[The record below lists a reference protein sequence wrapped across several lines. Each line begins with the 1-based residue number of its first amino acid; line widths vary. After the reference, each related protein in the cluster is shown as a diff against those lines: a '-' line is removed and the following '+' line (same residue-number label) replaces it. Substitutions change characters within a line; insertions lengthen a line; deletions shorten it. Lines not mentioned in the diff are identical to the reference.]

1 MDKFFPQHIAE
12 DFIERLDRL
21 SGNSAPC
28 WGKMTAAQMLA
39 HCCEVT
45 REALGEKKITM
56 VDLDNETRKKLL
68 YINTKDNTPMEKFI
82 EADEGSVISDYRDFE
97 TEKSNFITTIKKLR
111 TGNKIEFENRLHP
124 FFGNMTANE
133 WFVLTLKHLDHHFR
147 QFGL

>member
-21 SGNSAPC
+21 SGNSVPC

-56 VDLDNETRKKLL
+56 VELDNETRKKMPPKPPKSKKNRGWGEDDDDD
-68 YINTKDNTPMEKFI
+68 IFGDFKF
-82 EADEGSVISDYRDFE
+82 
-97 TEKSNFITTIKKLR
+97 
-111 TGNKIEFENRLHP
+111 
-124 FFGNMTANE
+124 
-133 WFVLTLKHLDHHFR
+133 
-147 QFGL
+147 